1 MRMSDREAGPAIR
14 ARLEP
19 LGRTGLSIIYAD
31 KSEPQVAIK
40 ATGFWLDGEMYDHA
54 AFAEDTS
61 ETFKREAAIY
71 DALGEHPHILKSYG
85 VAYLPIVQD
94 KESEPKAEAEAE
106 AEAEKEREA
115 WALKLERAPHGNLR
129 LRILQGDALPMA
141 QRLSMAFDLAD
152 TLQFIHSRGV
162 IWGDISTRNILL
174 FDDHHIKLSDFAGST
189 LRDVYPDLLFACEPR
204 YWIPDTD
211 PPSPE
216 RSIFEKELFALGT
229 GICEITEWEVP
240 YGKVEI
246 EELQE
251 MLMRGEYP
259 HVSEDNPAKYIIQR
273 LWNLDYNSVQEVADA
288 LRTFVGTT

>member
-19 LGRTGLSIIYAD
+19 LGRTGLSIVYAD

-54 AFAEDTS
+54 VFAKDTS

-71 DALGEHPHILKSYG
+71 DALGAHAHILRSFG
-85 VAYLPIVQD
+85 VAYLPATTQEGGLD
-94 KESEPKAEAEAE
+94 LKGDE
-106 AEAEKEREA
+106 EREA

-129 LRILQGDALPMA
+129 ERIVQGDALPMP
-141 QRLSMAFDLAD
+141 QRLRMALDLAD
-152 TLQFIHSRGV
+152 TLQYVHSRGV

-189 LRDVYPDLLFACEPR
+189 LRDVYPDILFACEPR
-204 YWIPDTD
+204 YWIPTTYD
-211 PPSPE
+211 SCPE
-216 RSIFEKELFALGT
+216 RSTFEKEMFALGT

-240 YGKVEI
+240 YGEIEI

-251 MLMRGEYP
+251 KLMRGEYP
-259 HVSEDNPAKYIIQR
+259 RVSEDNPAQQIIR
-273 LWNLDYNSVQEVADA
+273 GLWNLDYSSVQEVVDA
-288 LRTFVGTT
+288 LRNVIATT